1 MYLCVGVLG
10 EEGKGRERMGRCVC
24 IIVAHCRYME
34 TCGIVFV
41 LRVSRG
47 EGGGALREERTR
59 RVLVIGD
66 PTMKQV

>member
-10 EEGKGRERMGRCVC
+10 EEGKGRGRMGS

-41 LRVSRG
+41 LRISRG

-59 RVLVIGD
+59 RVLVIGN
-66 PTMKQV
+66 PTMKQL

>member
-10 EEGKGRERMGRCVC
+10 EEGKGRGRMGS

-34 TCGIVFV
+34 TCGIGIVFV
-41 LRVSRG
+41 LRVSKG

-59 RVLVIGD
+59 RVLVIGN

>member
-10 EEGKGRERMGRCVC
+10 EEGKGRGRMGS

-34 TCGIVFV
+34 TCGIIGML

-59 RVLVIGD
+59 RVLVIGN